1 MHYPRK
7 QSTVY
12 SSGVFGEYVIK
23 DFKER
28 YCKVGE
34 QEFKNTHALSQKDM
48 DDHGTQKFIVTIA
61 ESIPLDYCGFAFAT
75 PRARCTL
82 RDFRKKP
89 KLAPELTRG
98 VALNGVVNAL
108 IWLHS
113 KGAVHGDIKPDNVF
127 VSSSGDRVFLADF
140 GLCSF
145 VPTNKAARKLEPASG
160 TISHRYL
167 WMSRI
172 CKFYSDAHSAGLL
185 IANFFVPAEL
195 GGQLYTG
202 DVVITLGQE
211 ATTQQVFEDFIK
223 FKIGG
228 PGAMYLPYL
237 FKALRRDPN
246 SKFQPIDA
254 NRALLSLRAAT
265 EDMMAKEKAEL
276 KRPRPLENRKQAP
289 PSKRLK
295 SKAVL
300 PVIVAPAPAKP
311 ITLTKGQKRIKKR
324 RKARAKRKADWL
336 AQPGNALL

>member
-1 MHYPRK
+1 
-7 QSTVY
+7 
-12 SSGVFGEYVIK
+12 
-23 DFKER
+23 
-28 YCKVGE
+28 
-34 QEFKNTHALSQKDM
+34 M

-61 ESIPLDYCGFAFAT
+61 ESVPLDMCGFAFAT

-98 VALNGVVNAL
+98 VALNGVVSAL

-295 SKAVL
+295 IEAVPL
-300 PVIVAPAPAKP
+300 PVIVAPVPAKP